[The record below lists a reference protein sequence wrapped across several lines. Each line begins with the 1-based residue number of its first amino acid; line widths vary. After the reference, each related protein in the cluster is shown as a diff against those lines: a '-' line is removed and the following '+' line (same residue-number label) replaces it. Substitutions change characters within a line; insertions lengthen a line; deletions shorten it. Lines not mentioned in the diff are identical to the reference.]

1 MSSAPTRPASPVLTF
16 DHTAPEL
23 MGPPFWDAVADLQ
36 RVGPLVWVETGGG
49 FWAATSQ
56 ETILAIAQDW
66 QRFSSAEGVG
76 LQRATFEQMPRIVPL
91 ETDPPDQRAY
101 RKQVN
106 PHLAVKA
113 LAGLDGPIRAIAD
126 ELIDAFVE
134 RGSCDIAVEFARRF
148 PGTVFFRLIVHST
161 DEAFVRAER
170 SAHVISFENED
181 QGKLIEAVGQ
191 LKSWAADEFAA
202 REARPGSGDIVEA
215 IMQLGRADGVD
226 DGMFTDSDRLSG
238 LQILV
243 QGGIGTSASVI
254 GSAMLALAR
263 DQELQQRVRADPSL
277 VPGFLEEVVRTQSPL
292 PIVFR
297 TATEDVEVAGQRI
310 AKGDKVCL
318 IFGAAGRDPEVFDRP
333 GEIELDRPHCR
344 HLSFGA
350 GVHRCIGSNL
360 ARLQMRIALE
370 QLLARLGPFSV
381 PDGAEVT
388 YDGRMARG
396 PASIPLRFSPA
407 G

>member
-1 MSSAPTRPASPVLTF
+1 MDAVPARESSPVLTF

-23 MGPPFWDAVADLQ
+23 NGPPFWDAVAELQ
-36 RVGPLVWVETGGG
+36 EVGPLVWVESGRG
-49 FWAATSQ
+49 FWVATGQ
-56 ETILAIAQDW
+56 EAILAIAQDW
-66 QRFSSAEGVG
+66 EHFSSAEGVG
-76 LQRATFEQMPRIVPL
+76 LERASFEQMPRILPL

-113 LAGLDGPIRAIAD
+113 LAGLDEPIRAIAD
-126 ELIDAFVE
+126 ELIDGFVE

-181 QGKLIEAVGQ
+181 RGKLIEAVGQ
-191 LKSWAADEFAA
+191 LQAWAAEEFAA
-202 REARPGSGDIVEA
+202 REAQPGSGDIVEA
-215 IMQLGRADGVD
+215 ILRLGRVDGVD
-226 DGMFTDSDRLSG
+226 DGRFTDSDRLWG

-263 DQELQQRVRADPSL
+263 DPDLQQRVRRDPSL
-277 VPGFLEEVVRTQSPL
+277 IPGFLEEVLRTESPL

-297 TATEDVEVAGQRI
+297 TATDDVEVAGRRI

-318 IFGAAGRDPEVFDRP
+318 VFGAAGRDPEVFERP
-333 GEIELDRPHCR
+333 REIDLERPHCR

-370 QLLARLGPFSV
+370 QLLSRLGPFSI

-388 YDGRMARG
+388 YDGTMARG
-396 PASIPLRFSPA
+396 PASIPLRFPPA
-407 G
+407 A